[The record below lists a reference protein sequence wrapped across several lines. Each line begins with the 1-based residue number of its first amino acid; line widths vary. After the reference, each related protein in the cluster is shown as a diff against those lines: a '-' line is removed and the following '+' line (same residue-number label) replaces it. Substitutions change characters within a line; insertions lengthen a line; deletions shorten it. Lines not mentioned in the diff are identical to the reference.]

1 MKVESSAEYATMIRD
16 LPMGERP
23 RERLRELG
31 PRYLSNSELIAIL
44 IRVGVPGENA
54 VNLASRLL
62 SEFGGLSGVGRASYG
77 ELCEIKGLSDAK
89 ACQIM
94 AAMEVGRRLLS
105 LHPDDRP
112 TVASPQDVFN
122 LVGAE
127 MSRYDQEHL
136 RVLLLNVKN
145 QVCGQHDIY
154 KGNVSSASVRVS
166 EVLRPAIR
174 ENCPSF
180 IVVHNHPSGD
190 PSPSPE
196 DVLITRQI
204 RTGGEMMDIAL
215 LDHIIIGDHRWAS
228 LKQRGLGF

>member
-1 MKVESSAEYATMIRD
+1 MKVQSRSEYANMIRD

-62 SEFGGLSGVGRASYG
+62 SEFGGLSGLGRASYG

-89 ACQIM
+89 VCQIM
-94 AAMEVGRRLLS
+94 AAMEVGRRLVS

-112 TVASPQDVFN
+112 TVATPQDVFN

-127 MSRYDQEHL
+127 MGRYDQEHL

-145 QVCGQHDIY
+145 QVCGQHDVY

-174 ENCPSF
+174 ENCPSL

-204 RTGGEMMDIAL
+204 RTGGETMDIAL
-215 LDHIIIGDHRWAS
+215 LDHIIIGDNRWAS
-228 LKQRGLGF
+228 LKQQGLGF